1 MCRGTAAV
9 PVPGTVGWV
18 RRGALKRT
26 VGSSAHRIRTELYAL
41 DRIYVSVHIIRC
53 VPVEVIV
60 TDEFVEWYRGLDDP
74 GSEDVDVAI
83 GVLESRGV
91 SLGAPRSSEI
101 KGSLFALRE
110 LRLQSNTRPF
120 RIIYAFD
127 PRRQAVLLIGGD
139 KTGIG
144 NKRFYAQMIPLA
156 ERIWQEYLDEN
167 P

>member
-1 MCRGTAAV
+1 V
-9 PVPGTVGWV
+9 
-18 RRGALKRT
+18 L
-26 VGSSAHRIRTELYAL
+26 IE
-41 DRIYVSVHIIRC
+41 IIA
-53 VPVEVIV
+53 
-60 TDEFVEWYRGLDDP
+60 TDDFAQWYRDLDDA

-101 KGSLFALRE
+101 KGTSFALRE
-110 LRLQSNTRPF
+110 LRLQSNARPF
-120 RIIYAFD
+120 RIFYAFD

-144 NKRFYAQMIPLA
+144 NKRFYAQMIPRA